1 MLSSAE
7 VPTKYNE
14 NDSILMGPAN
24 QNDGIVKSDSFN
36 ENVGSA
42 QKFLQVKFR
51 TRPLTK
57 TNPGLINKTL
67 RSTSRNTVRSHHKG
81 SIISIEEHRKF
92 MDQFDK
98 LCNESL
104 RETFSSN
111 TEASSIQQRQTVTEE
126 RRNSINLFDHSF
138 LRTIILTK
146 ATIKYG
152 LILVNTVLLVA
163 FLVFVS
169 VVGAV
174 HLGTCPLSPNVPI
187 YLMVMGFM
195 GTLRILLFYS
205 CPFNHSNSIAG
216 ELTLT
221 K

>member
-1 MLSSAE
+1 MFNSAE
-7 VPTKYNE
+7 VPAKYNE
-14 NDSILMGPAN
+14 NILTGPAN
-24 QNDGIVKSDSFN
+24 INDGIVKSDSFN

-42 QKFLQVKFR
+42 QKFLHVKFR

-57 TNPGLINKTL
+57 TNPGLINKSL
-67 RSTSRNTVRSHHKG
+67 RSTSRNTSRSNQKG
-81 SIISIEEHRKF
+81 SIISVEEHRKF
-92 MDQFDK
+92 LDQFDK

-104 RETFSSN
+104 KETISSG
-111 TEASSIQQRQTVTEE
+111 TGASSIQQKQTVTEE
-126 RRNSINLFDHSF
+126 KRYSINMFDHSF
-138 LRTIILTK
+138 LENIILTK

-163 FLVFVS
+163 FLVFIS

-195 GTLRILLFYS
+195 GTLRLLLFYS
-205 CPFNHSNSIAG
+205 CPYNYSNSIAG
-216 ELTLT
+216 ELT
-221 K
+221 